1 MDIAT
6 IKELR
11 ICSKNGECFSS
22 NITFD
27 QWSDIEISQHPEE
40 EMYRHEVKVD
50 GVVIASMLTEHEE
63 EFEDVRF
70 FASDPWHDSSE
81 GIVKDV
87 TIVPYLEKPPSP
99 DTGNF
104 VVLLDLFITSVSRS
118 IHKMYL
124 IYKILLS
131 TLNPL

>member
-1 MDIAT
+1 MDIGA

-40 EMYRHEVKVD
+40 EMYRHEVKVN
-50 GVVIASMLTEHEE
+50 GVVIASMLTEDEE

-70 FASDPWHDSSE
+70 FASDPWDDSSE
-81 GIVKDV
+81 GIVQLLTV
-87 TIVPYLEKPPSP
+87 VPEIK
-99 DTGNF
+99 TGDF
-104 VVLLDLFITSVSRS
+104 LCSRIS
-118 IHKMYL
+118 
-124 IYKILLS
+124 
-131 TLNPL
+131 